1 MVGRDWRRI
10 EAELDELIPAGPH
23 SNNRPAPNQ
32 VPQSPGRSAD
42 EDTILRHIAEALELD
57 LALSNR
63 SALRLCSGKVV
74 CVANLCRKCK
84 LRRALRAQLAFGVR
98 VKEK

>member
-1 MVGRDWRRI
+1 MGRDWRRI

-23 SNNRPAPNQ
+23 SKQ
-32 VPQSPGRSAD
+32 VPQSPGRSTD
-42 EDTILRHIAEALELD
+42 EDSILTHIAEALQLD

-74 CVANLCRKCK
+74 CMANLCRKCK
-84 LRRALRAQLAFGVR
+84 LRRALRAQLAFGAR